1 MIVVVMEDY
10 NGKVNCEELFGIT
23 KYLTL

>member
-1 MIVVVMEDY
+1 MNVVVMEDY
-10 NGKVNCEELFGIT
+10 NAKVNCEELFGIT